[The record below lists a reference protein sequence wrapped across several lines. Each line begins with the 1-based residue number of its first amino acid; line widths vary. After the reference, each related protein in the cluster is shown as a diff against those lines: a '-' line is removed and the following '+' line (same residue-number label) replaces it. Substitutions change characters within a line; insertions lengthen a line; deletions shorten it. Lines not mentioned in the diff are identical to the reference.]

1 MYTVF
6 VTNSFV
12 LDQDIYNCWLY
23 GYSIDYTV
31 KQLQKKQ
38 NNISYQI
45 LKNYVADGYR
55 TCELLETFLKHPKC
69 FSGQITFPI
78 SQSYKTLLVKK
89 YYSFD
94 KNVMRN
100 LLGKKI
106 NSRTR
111 KELDSISE
119 KTQIPLA
126 GCKRI
131 FDNLKRIQ
139 KKIED
144 LENKDFIEEIKKEYH
159 LPTSLASQYA
169 HIIFTN
175 LLRLD
180 TSKRKM
186 TPISY
191 TSFERAAAVFYNY
204 WRDPSNIYDF
214 DEDLCQDFKEIKTHF
229 FCIKD
234 VWEEYKSKI
243 IFELQKYGYDS
254 TISKGSQ
261 IFKLILRNILTVGT
275 TLCNSK
281 ENRNIFIQ
289 IIDKI
294 TEPCISVG
302 YKIEDVKAI
311 FDAILSQFDEVKYF
325 DDEFK
330 NKYSESYK
338 RLIIG
343 IYQSAIQFMPQD

>member
-12 LDQDIYNCWLY
+12 LDQDVFNYWLY

-31 KQLQKKQ
+31 KQLLKK
-38 NNISYQI
+38 NNNKISYQI
-45 LKNYVADGYR
+45 LKNYVHDGYR
-55 TCELLETFLKHPKC
+55 TCELIEPFLKHPKC
-69 FSGQITFPI
+69 FSGQIIFPI
-78 SQSYKTLLVKK
+78 SNSYKTYLVKK

-119 KTQIPLA
+119 KTQVPLI

-139 KKIED
+139 KNIED
-144 LENKDFIEEIKKEYH
+144 IENKNFIEEIKKEFY
-159 LPTSLASQYA
+159 LPTSLARQYA
-169 HIIFTN
+169 HIIFIN

-186 TPISY
+186 ASIEYSC
-191 TSFERAAAVFYNY
+191 FERAAAVFYTY
-204 WRDPSNIYDF
+204 WREPSNLYDF
-214 DEDLCQDFKEIKTHF
+214 DEDLCQDFKELKANF
-229 FCIKD
+229 FSIKD
-234 VWEEYKSKI
+234 IWEEYRTKI
-243 IFELQKYGYDS
+243 NFELQKNENEL
-254 TISKGSQ
+254 IINKGSQ
-261 IFKLILRNILTVGT
+261 IFKLLLRNILTIGS
-275 TLCNSK
+275 TLSNSK

-302 YKIEDVKAI
+302 LSREEVTIV
-311 FDAILSQFDEVKYF
+311 FDIILSQFKEIKYF
-325 DDEFK
+325 NDEFK
-330 NKYSESYK
+330 TKYENSYK
-338 RLIIG
+338 RLITG
-343 IYQSAIQFMPQD
+343 IQQSSLQFIP